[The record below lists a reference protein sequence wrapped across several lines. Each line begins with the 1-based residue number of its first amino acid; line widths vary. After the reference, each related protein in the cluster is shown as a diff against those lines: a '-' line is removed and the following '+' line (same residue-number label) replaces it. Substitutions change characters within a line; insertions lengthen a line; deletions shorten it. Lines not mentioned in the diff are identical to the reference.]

1 MYKSFLQKAVA
12 IFIILVVLATY
23 IYAAVIIESPFFK
36 AGIIIIAFF
45 VVSKLIE
52 FTHLK
57 DEIVCLNKIITACK
71 QENAELK
78 KRLKKYEETTDD
90 DITQY
95 FDE

>member
-1 MYKSFLQKAVA
+1 MYKSFLQKVGA
-12 IFIILVVLATY
+12 IFINLVVLATY

-36 AGIIIIAFF
+36 VGIVIIAFF

-52 FTHLK
+52 ITHLK
-57 DEIVCLNKIITACK
+57 DEIVCLNKIITTCK
-71 QENAELK
+71 RENTELK